1 MVMVKSII
9 AFITVVVIVLFALSN
24 VHHIQ
29 LHFITGNPFDVRLIY
44 LGLFSY
50 MIGVLSAAYF
60 FVVSR
65 FLARRKA
72 RDEADALTEAEEGF

>member
-1 MVMVKSII
+1 MVKSII

-44 LGLFSY
+44 LVLFSY
-50 MIGVLSAAYF
+50 MTGVLSATYF
-60 FVVSR
+60 FVLSR
-65 FLARRKA
+65 FHARKKA
-72 RDEADALTEAEEGF
+72 RVEAVALTEAEEGF